1 MICRPGEFGHVG
13 PSTAGEAG
21 GGTVYRK
28 EKAGVSDTRQGLFSG
43 FLGVFAP
50 WVPRARNPLKTR
62 HCSRFSRPREW
73 LSVK

>member
-28 EKAGVSDTRQGLFSG
+28 EKAGVSDTRQGLSFRGFSG
-43 FLGVFAP
+43 CLP
-50 WVPRARNPLKTR
+50 Q
-62 HCSRFSRPREW
+62 
-73 LSVK
+73 